1 MRALVSDPSA
11 TPPLVLGD
19 VPEPVAGPGQVLVEM
34 EAASINRG
42 EIRTAPRQPVGTVI
56 GWDLAGTVSALGEGV
71 EHPGVGQRVVALV
84 PDGGSFAERVAV
96 PAEWAAP
103 LPAACDSVMA
113 ATLPIAGLTAL
124 GILRLAQ
131 VHAGDRVLV
140 TGAAGGVGLLTVQ
153 LALDTG
159 AKVTGQA
166 RTAERAQVVAEAGA
180 EPLLHA
186 GDGGEVE
193 GSYDVIL
200 DGIGGPMF
208 GPLLRAAARHGRMVV
223 YGNSADQES
232 TFRVEDLYPKS
243 LTVSGFRVFQDV
255 AADQGVMDL
264 ARLADEVAAG
274 RLALQVQATAP
285 LTDALDLIRDLYDRR
300 VTGKAVITR
309 L

>member
-1 MRALVSDPSA
+1 M
-11 TPPLVLGD
+11 
-19 VPEPVAGPGQVLVEM
+19 
-34 EAASINRG
+34 
-42 EIRTAPRQPVGTVI
+42 
-56 GWDLAGTVSALGEGV
+56 AGTVSALGEGV

-153 LALDTG
+153 LARDTG

-186 GDGGEVE
+186 G
-193 GSYDVIL
+193 

-232 TFRVEDLYPKS
+232 TFRVEDLYPKG

-255 AADQGVMDL
+255 AADQGVKDL

-285 LTDALDLIRDLYDRR
+285 LTDALDLIRDLYDRK